1 MSINRESGYGSIHTR
16 NALIIIILLSALF
29 SPWLFLHE
37 VNAQGEI
44 FGYVTEGGETYYIY
58 YYWPT
63 EYYTYYYSPNK
74 VPVTIGAEG
83 FPSTYSTTLKV
94 DDSSAG
100 VIQGGGTVYVEVN
113 WRVGHTFTVQS
124 YVEGSRGERFY
135 CPANSWYLEK
145 FSRPT
150 REAKASNTFYYTTN
164 YYLSVSSPHG
174 DATKNTGWYAKGS
187 SVSLSTPKTVD
198 ISQGE
203 REVFDGWIVG
213 GSSSKDST
221 INIVL
226 DSPVEAKAEYH
237 KEYYLQV
244 RSEYGNPS
252 GSGWYKEG
260 YVAPIQ
266 VERELPLD
274 GLMGALGGKRVF
286 AGWSGGASSGNNVA
300 DVRMDSPKTVT
311 ANWRED
317 YSTPYLIIAL
327 VAVAIIVILVVFSRR
342 GFVRIGERR
351 REPEAAV
358 SALDIIERRYAKGEI
373 TREEYLKMKKDLE
386 K

>member
-1 MSINRESGYGSIHTR
+1 MYKRQLYG
-16 NALIIIILLSALF
+16 
-29 SPWLFLHE
+29 
-37 VNAQGEI
+37 
-44 FGYVTEGGETYYIY
+44 TEGGESYYVFYYPYWDWTYYY
-58 YYWPT
+58 S
-63 EYYTYYYSPNK
+63 YYYSPNK
-74 VPVTIGAEG
+74 VPVTIGVEG
-83 FPSTYSTTLKV
+83 FPSQYSTTLKV

-100 VIQGGGTVYVEVN
+100 TIPGGGTVYVEVN
-113 WRVGHTFTVQS
+113 WRVGHTFSVQS

-135 CPANSWYLEK
+135 CASSSWYLEK

-150 REAKASNTFYYTTN
+150 REAKAANTFYYTTQ

-174 DATKNTGWYAKGS
+174 DATKNTGWYSKGS
-187 SVSLSTPKTVD
+187 SISLSTPKTVD

-260 YVAPIQ
+260 HVAPIQ

-327 VAVAIIVILVVFSRR
+327 VAIAIIVILVVLSRR
-342 GFVRIGERR
+342 GFVRIRERR

-373 TREEYLKMKKDLE
+373 TREEYLRMKKDLE